1 MTNKERFINDVEGV
15 IGFVNESVRNHSQIA
30 RLDKIESCIKTLKI
44 DCKYC
49 TKITK
54 NSVKPTICIIR
65 CLRDF
70 FKKEGLI
77 DCATA
82 LNIMSNV
89 FESNY
94 L

>member
-1 MTNKERFINDVEGV
+1 MTNKERFVNDVDGV
-15 IGFVNESVRNHSQIA
+15 IGFVNESIRNHSHIT
-30 RLDKIESCIKTLKI
+30 RLDKIRSWVETLKT
-44 DCKYC
+44 DCKHC
-49 TKITK
+49 TTITK
-54 NSVKPTICIIR
+54 NSAKSTLYIIR
-65 CLRDF
+65 CLRDI
-70 FKKEGLI
+70 FKKENLI